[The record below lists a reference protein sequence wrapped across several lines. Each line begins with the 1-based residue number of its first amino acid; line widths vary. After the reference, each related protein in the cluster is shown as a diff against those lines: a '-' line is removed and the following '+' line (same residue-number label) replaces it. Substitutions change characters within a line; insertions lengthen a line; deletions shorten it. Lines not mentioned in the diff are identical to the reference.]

1 MQDRFPELM
10 AWLERHPVS
19 YTVLTLAAL
28 ITLAWLADWL
38 TKHIL
43 LRSVNR
49 VLKSTSL
56 ADDPEVRA
64 LRVISRLAHVVPA
77 LVLTWGIQAVP
88 ELPEAVVTV
97 VAAAPNAGCA
107 RVPEL
112 ATEIRDSGMESGPEV
127 SAAPAEERFT
137 LPMLD

>member
-28 ITLAWLADWL
+28 ITLAWVADWL

-77 LVLTWGIQAVP
+77 LVLAGGLSRRMGMDKTRLQLAGQSMI
-88 ELPEAVVTV
+88 EHV
-97 VAAAPNAGCA
+97 VAALRTPKLAAGRSDA
-107 RVPEL
+107 LLKLTV
-112 ATEIRDSGMESGPEV
+112 AM
-127 SAAPAEERFT
+127 
-137 LPMLD
+137 